1 MGKES
6 EEKKSWSSVI
16 KSSLETTEK
25 PEKDLQKPEPT
36 VSKKK
41 QQAEKKTVSVKE
53 KREKDTSD
61 KIVSVDSSDGWEAIP
76 ANVTQQEE
84 TWEKTLKKGKKR
96 NKVEETKKRKEKDAN
111 VSEVT
116 ESLNHV
122 SIVEEV
128 STVAEPVEQ
137 PVEKPVEHS
146 VEQPVDDADSN
157 LIEES

>member
-1 MGKES
+1 MGEIKESSAFIPSKNEKKSKNKKSKKNLKLVLKNPTPAPSPSHENQVEKTQTTES

-25 PEKDLQKPEPT
+25 PEKDIQKPEPT

-96 NKVEETKKRKEKDAN
+96 NKVEETKKRK
-111 VSEVT
+111 
-116 ESLNHV
+116 
-122 SIVEEV
+122 
-128 STVAEPVEQ
+128 
-137 PVEKPVEHS
+137 
-146 VEQPVDDADSN
+146 
-157 LIEES
+157 